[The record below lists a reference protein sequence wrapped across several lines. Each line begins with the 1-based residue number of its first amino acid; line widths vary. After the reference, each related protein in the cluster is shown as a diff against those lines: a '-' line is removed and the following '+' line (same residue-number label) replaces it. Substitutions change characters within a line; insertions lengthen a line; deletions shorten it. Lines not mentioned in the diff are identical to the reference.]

1 MLSGYVAEL
10 LLYLVG
16 TAIVGLIGAVWKL
29 YHDLNTLRLHVAEA
43 YVSNRAMDEV
53 KDEVRLI
60 RDVVY
65 RIALKMDVP
74 VFSEPY
80 RG

>member
-1 MLSGYVAEL
+1 MTEQQLVSVVLAVLMPAVLGLVGWVWTLWQSHHALKIKVAEE
-10 LLYLVG
+10 YPK
-16 TAIVGLIGAVWKL
+16 TQA
-29 YHDLNTLRLHVAEA
+29 LNDIKSDIKEL
-43 YVSNRAMDEV
+43 
-53 KDEVRLI
+53 

-80 RG
+80 NR